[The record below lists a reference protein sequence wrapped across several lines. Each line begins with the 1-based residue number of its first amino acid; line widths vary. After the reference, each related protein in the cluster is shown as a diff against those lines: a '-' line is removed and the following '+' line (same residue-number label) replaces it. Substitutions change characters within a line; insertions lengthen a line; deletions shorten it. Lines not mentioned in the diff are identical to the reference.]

1 MYNVTLINLTA
12 DARSVAALAHVEQRD
27 LAAEALGTLLRN
39 FCEIDPLENAVTDA
53 EIRVQVRRE
62 SYLIRTQQKKLILSD
77 VNNRELMAQIL
88 TVEQVMR
95 ELDGTASSARH
106 EAISLARAEAAP
118 AETETAAVPVGAGP
132 AAPAGPRLPVL
143 VVTAGL
149 LLAAIFYLAEPFA
162 AAVAPAGFVAVEPT
176 ELAGLSAA
184 LNGVYL
190 TGSEPGQHGIVIS
203 GPEELKL
210 FELGAVAAPR
220 VVYAT
225 YRLGRTGP
233 KLCLATDQPGG
244 VIEVTADGTLV
255 YGGEDYRRIP

>member
-118 AETETAAVPVGAGP
+118 AETAAVSVGAGP

-149 LLAAIFYLAEPFA
+149 LLAAIIYLAAPFA
-162 AAVAPAGFVAVEPT
+162 ADEAPTGFVAVEPT

>member
-118 AETETAAVPVGAGP
+118 AETAAVPVGAGP

-149 LLAAIFYLAEPFA
+149 LLAASIYLAAPFA
-162 AAVAPAGFVAVEPT
+162 ADEAPTGFVAVEPT